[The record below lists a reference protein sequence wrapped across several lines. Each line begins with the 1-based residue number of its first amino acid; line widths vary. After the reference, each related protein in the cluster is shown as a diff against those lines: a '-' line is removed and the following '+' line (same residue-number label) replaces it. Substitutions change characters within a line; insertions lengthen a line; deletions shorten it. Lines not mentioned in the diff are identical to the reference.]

1 MGQLSKVSRI
11 LWIAFAA
18 LFAVRIFFYL
28 LVLIT
33 DSFSVLTV
41 MSTIADLTL
50 FLLFGGL
57 LTWFIFFLIQTGGPK
72 SREWL
77 PALLGVAGSGM
88 LTLTA
93 FASMISGNLSSVGY
107 VVWFTLNVMVLMAAF
122 ILLGIFF
129 KEKIQKWV
137 SFIAAGA
144 IPFYFL
150 FLVFFAFL
158 FAKMG
163 AYSLMVVP
171 GLFADIFLFAPFFL
185 FVYVFD
191 ANKPKALPKF

>member
-1 MGQLSKVSRI
+1 MEQLSKVSRI

-18 LFAVRIFFYL
+18 IFAVRLLTGLIVACSSPFGSVYVLGVALNAAVLFFLY
-28 LVLIT
+28 
-33 DSFSVLTV
+33 
-41 MSTIADLTL
+41 
-50 FLLFGGL
+50 GGL

-77 PALLGVAGSGM
+77 PALLGVASSGM
-88 LTLTA
+88 LTLAA
-93 FASMISGNLSSVGY
+93 FIGFFMSSSTIAY
-107 VVWFTLNVMVLMAAF
+107 SVWIVLNVMVLMAAF

-144 IPFYFL
+144 IPVWALLTAILAYIFGQ
-150 FLVFFAFL
+150 
-158 FAKMG
+158 MG
-163 AYSLMVVP
+163 AYSLMSAP
-171 GLFADIFLFAPFFL
+171 GLVTDILLFAPFFL